1 MKIFVIAGKARTGK
15 NTLGNY
21 LRDELKE
28 YGYKPCVMH
37 LTEPLYSY
45 ARNYFDWSENTGEKP
60 REFLQKMGIEIIKEK
75 LHKNYF
81 LIDRTCEDIEIL
93 SNFFDTF
100 IITDARLIMELEELI
115 KRFDDV
121 VTIKLER
128 DNYDDLLTDEERSH
142 ITETEIDDYRNFNY
156 IIKNTGIDELRKEAN
171 NIIKNEEM

>member
-100 IITDARLIMELEELI
+100 IITDARLIMELEELK